1 MILTNL
7 RIWDGVADQ
16 LDPEFDGIEVKAGK
30 IHQLVNSSTVN
41 AADARDMGGLTVIP
55 GLIDAHV
62 HMCLDPDIKDPFEQ
76 DKFTD
81 AELIKN

>member
-7 RIWDGVADQ
+7 KIWDGIADQ
-16 LDPEFDGIEVKAGK
+16 LDAEFDGIEVVSGK
-30 IHQLVNSSTVN
+30 IQRLVKSSSVKNSN
-41 AADARDMGGLTVIP
+41 ARDMGGLYVTP

-76 DKFTD
+76 DKF
-81 AELIKN
+81 